1 MTGIPDFLERRH
13 ELQMRLRRQSPR
25 SLFRRRLERELR
37 DLVMSEL
44 RFETHSSPHL
54 TTETDE
60 PARHVSHWLQR
71 WEDRQENDR

>member
-13 ELQMRLRRQSPR
+13 ELQMRLRRQGPR

-44 RFETHSSPHL
+44 RIETHSLPQL
-54 TTETDE
+54 TNE
-60 PARHVSHWLQR
+60 PAPRASHWLQR